1 MRKRA
6 FWAIFLT
13 ILGISALTS
22 FISMKSEKGTP
33 TPYSLVYP
41 DYFGNRIELP
51 AENPLTRE
59 GVALGRMLLC
69 EPLLSKTNTISCASS
84 FIKGMRKDP
93 NGKTL
98 GISPWE
104 KEALVSF
111 LYVLTDSTFLHNP
124 EFSNPHNDT
133 N

>member
-1 MRKRA
+1 V
-6 FWAIFLT
+6 
-13 ILGISALTS
+13 
-22 FISMKSEKGTP
+22 
-33 TPYSLVYP
+33 SLWEECCYANLFYP
-41 DYFGNRIELP
+41 
-51 AENPLTRE
+51 
-59 GVALGRMLLC
+59 
-69 EPLLSKTNTISCASS
+69 KTNTISCASS

-133 N
+133 NLLQTYVFL

>member
-1 MRKRA
+1 
-6 FWAIFLT
+6 
-13 ILGISALTS
+13 
-22 FISMKSEKGTP
+22 
-33 TPYSLVYP
+33 
-41 DYFGNRIELP
+41 
-51 AENPLTRE
+51 
-59 GVALGRMLLC
+59 
-69 EPLLSKTNTISCASS
+69 
-84 FIKGMRKDP
+84 MRKDP

-133 N
+133 NLLQTYVFL